1 MALYINRGRRWKFC
15 GRDQLQTLLSFQNI
29 LSKYNLKGVFCFV
42 KAKVIMNLNIQ
53 SSRDII
59 NRYFA
64 KIVFFKID
72 KKEDYSIYGAA
83 INSAFGDG
91 KKEHVLLFVPT
102 HMSIL
107 DKARI
112 EDLHWKSL
120 QTRLLN
126 NGYKLKV
133 QKWEI
138 PRGGEVPMFSIIHR
152 NDERSKYVLD
162 GDINKEVEMVL
173 KHDPKKKSKMQYHNK
188 INIIAA
194 LGTFKCIIVLNEGP
208 PPLLNNQFHGQQTL
222 SSHPPSQQNF
232 NNQQNVTT
240 QRYVPPPDSEENDN
254 SYLPRNVVCD
264 NKYCYYQAEDGSRSA
279 PIQGYQQMS
288 MNYNNDAPPI
298 TKSTQH
304 NVGNT
309 SYSGLNH
316 GLNQGPS
323 RSEDD
328 SIEFL

>member
-1 MALYINRGRRWKFC
+1 
-15 GRDQLQTLLSFQNI
+15 
-29 LSKYNLKGVFCFV
+29 
-42 KAKVIMNLNIQ
+42 MNFNIQ

-64 KIVFFKID
+64 KVVFFKID

-91 KKEHVLLFVPT
+91 KKEYVLLFVPT

-107 DKARI
+107 DKAYI

-126 NGYKLKV
+126 NGYKLKA

-194 LGTFKCIIVLNEGP
+194 LGTFKCILVLNEGP
-208 PPLLNNQFHGQQTL
+208 PPLLNNPNQQI
-222 SSHPPSQQNF
+222 HPNQNHPSQIPP
-232 NNQQNVTT
+232 T
-240 QRYVPPPDSEENDN
+240 QRYVPPDNDSMENDN

-298 TKSTQH
+298 EKSTQH

-309 SYSGLNH
+309 SYSGLN
-316 GLNQGPS
+316 QGVNRGSS